1 MTVAGEHAVI
11 RPEPADR
18 RSRDERRRR
27 HVWAVAY
34 GSFNPRRRTARRSP
48 EHHIQFVD
56 WHDAHLLAVA
66 LGILLLSSI
75 DAFLTLNLL
84 TQGAQ
89 EVNPV
94 MEHLLYRNIAMFATV
109 KMALTGL
116 GVMTLVALS
125 RCRVF
130 GKFRVD
136 LGLYLTL
143 AAYAALVFYEFSLLD
158 RTL

>member
-1 MTVAGEHAVI
+1 MAVVGEHAAI
-11 RPEPADR
+11 NPGSADR
-18 RSRDERRRR
+18 RLRLERRRR

-34 GSFNPRRRTARRSP
+34 GSFNPRRRNTRRSP

-56 WHDAHLLAVA
+56 WHDAHLLAIA
-66 LGILLLSSI
+66 LGIVLLSSI

-158 RTL
+158 RTV

>member
-1 MTVAGEHAVI
+1 MDAAREYVAANPH
-11 RPEPADR
+11 PAER
-18 RSRDERRRR
+18 RLRRERRRR
-27 HVWAVAY
+27 HLWAVAY
-34 GSFNPRRRTARRSP
+34 GSFNPRRRAARRSL
-48 EHHIQFVD
+48 EHHVQFVD

-66 LGILLLSSI
+66 LAILLLSSI

-94 MEHLLYRNIAMFATV
+94 MEHLLYRDIAMFATV
-109 KMALTGL
+109 KMSLTGL

-143 AAYAALVFYEFSLLD
+143 AAYATLVVYEFSLLD

>member
-1 MTVAGEHAVI
+1 MAIAGEHAAVNSSS
-11 RPEPADR
+11 ADR
-18 RSRDERRRR
+18 RSQHQRRRR

-34 GSFNPRRRTARRSP
+34 GSFNPRRRATRRSQ

-66 LGILLLSSI
+66 LGIVLLSSI

-94 MEHLLYRNIAMFATV
+94 MEQLLYRNIAMFATV

-116 GVMTLVALS
+116 GVMTLVVLS

-136 LGLYLTL
+136 VGLYLTL

-158 RTL
+158 PTL